1 MFIKSAQNT
10 VVAAYFVDYHTVLYY
25 NAVMHTDLIKI
36 GNSHGIRLPNAV
48 FSQIELTGRLELE
61 VSGDAIIIRN
71 AKRPRSG
78 WAKAAAQCHDSGED
92 KFDDWDATS
101 GD

>member
-1 MFIKSAQNT
+1 
-10 VVAAYFVDYHTVLYY
+10 
-25 NAVMHTDLIKI
+25 MHIDLIKI

-48 FSQIELTGRLELE
+48 ISQLELKDKLELE

-78 WAKAAAQCHDSGED
+78 WAKAAAQCREFGED
-92 KFDDWDATS
+92 SFDDWDAAS
-101 GD
+101 GDLDGQLE